1 MNNTKSTMI
10 DMKPKDAI
18 KLDTVKLDKSYPEES
33 VLPEDGWFIQISI
46 STCQTTWRPKNR
58 YRLDRIVQEPGN
70 RILYYLQDEPDR
82 AFVSEE
88 LMHISED
95 TQVPPEWVSKWT

>member
-1 MNNTKSTMI
+1 ME
-10 DMKPKDAI
+10 I
-18 KLDTVKLDKSYPEES
+18 KKNERQTLSGVKT
-33 VLPEDGWFIQISI
+33 I
-46 STCQTTWRPKNR
+46 

-70 RILYYLQDEPDR
+70 RVPYYLQDGPDR

-95 TQVPPEWVSKWT
+95 TQKPPEWVSEWK